1 LQADVTAKGESV
13 ANLADILGTLV
24 GIALSKARLPL
35 VPTFA
40 VLSCGYLVA
49 SRREVDSVE
58 LPYFNRA
65 RLAYSSCRFLA
76 TGQVRVGECRKGG
89 RGRIVCERRVKG
101 ARGSE
106 GQQAESLEL
115 RDLAFNG

>member
-1 LQADVTAKGESV
+1 V
-13 ANLADILGTLV
+13 ANLADIVGTLV

-35 VPTFA
+35 LPTFA
-40 VLSCGYLVA
+40 VLSAGYLVA

-76 TGQVRVGECRKGG
+76 TGQVRGSI
-89 RGRIVCERRVKG
+89 RGRWTSASGTGNRGPGAADGRVSG
-101 ARGSE
+101 AGGGGGE
-106 GQQAESLEL
+106 G
-115 RDLAFNG
+115 GG